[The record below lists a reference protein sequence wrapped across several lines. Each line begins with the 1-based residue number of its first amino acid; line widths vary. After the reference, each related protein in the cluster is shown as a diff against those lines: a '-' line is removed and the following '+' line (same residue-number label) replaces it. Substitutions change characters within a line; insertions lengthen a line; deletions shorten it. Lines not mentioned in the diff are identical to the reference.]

1 MQSLKPFELDV
12 EEEPLGFDLWAD
24 PDIAALPPIERLRTP
39 MRLLGT
45 RNDHVLVELKHS
57 DAVTEFTLAPAPR
70 PGTPAIT
77 RHLFALACE
86 SAVIGWCPTCL
97 RSAVEGIVSH
107 SDGCQRSTRA
117 LGSWLLHDAPV
128 RVIGRRVRRMASAVA
143 LKGNAALT
151 IVEGGE
157 SKIRQDLASTD
168 SGGHSRVTDPFSAG
182 TAWSSGAA
190 EVSTTTT
197 EMHA

>member
-1 MQSLKPFELDV
+1 MQSLKPFERDV

-24 PDIAALPPIERLRTP
+24 ADIAALPPIERLRTP

-57 DAVTEFTLAPAPR
+57 DAVTEFTLTPAPR
-70 PGTPAIT
+70 PGAPAIT

-97 RSAVEGIVSH
+97 RTAVEGTVVH

-117 LGSWLLHDAPV
+117 LGSWLLYDAPV
-128 RVIGRRVRRMASAVA
+128 RVLGRRVRRLVSNQAG
-143 LKGNAALT
+143 KGNAALT

-157 SKIRQDLASTD
+157 SKVRQDPTPNSP
-168 SGGHSRVTDPFSAG
+168 GGHSRVADPFSAG
-182 TAWSSGAA
+182 AAWSSGVT
-190 EVSTTTT
+190 EVSTQSKETP
-197 EMHA
+197 